1 MKIGDLRGWVIGVWV
16 GIFLAAGPLTEGFAK
31 EKNDWDVLKKPS
43 PERIAYLKKLKQENP
58 DEFNKLMS
66 ERKKK
71 IDEQMKELKKKDP
84 QKYQEIMRNMQQRQ
98 NAELKRLRQEN
109 PEQFY
114 KIMENK
120 RQGLLELEKNDPK
133 KFEELIKANPK
144 LKERL
149 KNRWDRPSE
158 DPGLHTGDK
167 LGVRDHG
174 EGSVSI

>member
-1 MKIGDLRGWVIGVWV
+1 MKIGNLKGWAIGLWV
-16 GIFLAAGPLTEGFAK
+16 GIFLVAGPLAEGFA
-31 EKNDWDVLKKPS
+31 EQKNEWDVLKQPS

-58 DEFNKLMS
+58 EEFQKVIN

-71 IDEQMKELKKKDP
+71 IKEKMKELKEKDP

-98 NAELKRLRQEN
+98 NVELKRLRQEN

-120 RQGLLELEKNDPK
+120 RQRLLELKKNDPK
-133 KFEELIKANPK
+133 KFEELIKANPE
-144 LKERL
+144 LKDRL
-149 KNRWDRPSE
+149 KHRWDLPN
-158 DPGLHTGDK
+158 DNPGLHLGDK
-167 LGVRDHG
+167 LGVKDHE